1 MRTIF
6 EDTTAKA
13 EMEESRSRGN
23 ESKYTLPLLW
33 LIALVFLGGTWG
45 VYRWADNRPAIVP
58 PPPPVS
64 LDDPKQTAETL
75 NRFNLF
81 VAYGNWTEAE
91 AMLSTAAKQRLS
103 GEQKS
108 LRESLLGGFKD
119 SKIVGADRTDSIDR
133 SVPGRMREDC
143 FYKFINNENYEKVD
157 QRIISLVLV
166 NENNK
171 LVIDSWEGIKPDD
184 QKKEEPK
191 KEEPKK
197 EEPKKEAG
205 RKRKR

>member
-6 EDTTAKA
+6 EDTTLKA
-13 EMEESRSRGN
+13 EMEESRVRGN
-23 ESKYTLPLLW
+23 ESKYALPFLW
-33 LIALVFLGGTWG
+33 LIAMVFLAGTW
-45 VYRWADNRPAIVP
+45 VAYRWADNRPAIKAP
-58 PPPPVS
+58 APPVS

-75 NRFNLF
+75 NKFNLF

-91 AMLSTAAKQRLS
+91 AMLSAAAKQRLS

-108 LRESLLGGFKD
+108 LRDSLLGNFKD

-143 FYKFINNENYEKVD
+143 LYRFINNNDYQKVD

-171 LVIDSWEGIKPDD
+171 LVIDSWEGIKPEE
-184 QKKEEPK
+184 QKKEPESKGKP
-191 KEEPKK
+191 
-197 EEPKKEAG
+197 
-205 RKRKR
+205 